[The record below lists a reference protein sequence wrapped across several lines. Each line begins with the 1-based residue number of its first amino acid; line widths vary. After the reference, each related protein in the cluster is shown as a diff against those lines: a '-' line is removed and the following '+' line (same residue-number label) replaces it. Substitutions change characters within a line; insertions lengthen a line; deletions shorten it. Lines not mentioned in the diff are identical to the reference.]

1 MMLSTAVVIFAPHE
15 VQAVATPIMRQYA
28 LESLIRVPA
37 HITLMFPFVP
47 CERLSEAALTLKA
60 LSAQI
65 KPFEI
70 TLSGYDQFTGVV
82 FMRPVNPE
90 PIKAVFRQIYE
101 AFPLY
106 PPYGG
111 TFGNDLHPHVT
122 VGEFKN
128 EDEQRSVW
136 LPDYAPITFRA
147 ERIHLI
153 YGVHREPLPW
163 LTYSVIPFTG

>member
-1 MMLSTAVVIFAPHE
+1 MMLSTAVVIFTPHE
-15 VQAVATPIMRQYA
+15 VQAIATPIMRQHA

-47 CERLSEAALTLKA
+47 YVQLDEAAQTVV
-60 LSAQI
+60 SVCAQI
-65 KPFEI
+65 KPFDI
-70 TLSGYDQFTGVV
+70 TLSGYDQFPGVI
-82 FMRPVNPE
+82 FMPPTNPQ
-90 PIKAVFRQIYE
+90 PIKAVFRQLFD

-111 TFGNDLHPHVT
+111 AFGSDLHPHVT
-122 VGEFKN
+122 VGEFQN
-128 EDEQRSVW
+128 EDEQHAVW

-153 YGVHREPLPW
+153 YGIHREPMPW
-163 LTYSVIPFTG
+163 LAHSVIPFNG

>member
-1 MMLSTAVVIFAPHE
+1 MSLSTAVVIFASHE
-15 VQAVATPIMRQYA
+15 IQAIATPIMRQYA

-47 CERLSEAALTLKA
+47 YDQLGEAAQTIQ
-60 LSAQI
+60 SICSHI

-70 TLSGYDQFTGVV
+70 TLSGYDQFPGVI
-82 FMRPVNPE
+82 FMKPANPE
-90 PIKAVFRQIYE
+90 PIKAVFRQIYD

-111 TFGNDLHPHVT
+111 AFGNDLHPHVT

-128 EDEQRSVW
+128 
-136 LPDYAPITFRA
+136 
-147 ERIHLI
+147 
-153 YGVHREPLPW
+153 
-163 LTYSVIPFTG
+163 